1 MAIVKGF
8 LQMTGSIKGVTFY
21 TTAGSDKVIMR
32 TKGGPTSN
40 RMATGAEFAKVRQH
54 QVEWSGCVQFAQ
66 ALRDAIGETY
76 RLADYNLFSVWNG
89 MGKNL
94 MKMDTV
100 NEPGTRWLRLSE
112 YKQELEGFNF
122 NRNYPFTTIFRVS
135 PSVDLNR
142 ELLQATVTVPR
153 VNTESDLQN
162 IQRLPYFRLI
172 VCMGLVSDMKY
183 NPDGMTSK
191 YEPVVNDLQGMNR
204 STVSEWHSTN
214 DILAQH
220 TLSVQLDERIQPL
233 LTDEVTVL
241 LSMGIEF
248 GNVGFGDQIS
258 EVKRAGCGKILKSC

>member
-1 MAIVKGF
+1 
-8 LQMTGSIKGVTFY
+8 MTGSIKGVSFY
-21 TTAGSDKVIMR
+21 TTVGSDKVIMR
-32 TKGGPTSN
+32 TKGG
-40 RMATGAEFAKVRQH
+40 ATGNRIAKGEEFTNLRRH

-89 MGKNL
+89 LGKNL

-100 NEPGTRWLRLSE
+100 NEPGTRRLRLSE

-135 PSVDLNR
+135 PSVVLNR

-153 VNTESDLQN
+153 VNTGSDLQN

-172 VCMGLVSDMKY
+172 VCMGLVSDIKY
-183 NPDGMTSK
+183 NLDGMTNK
-191 YEPVVNDLQGMNR
+191 YEAVVDDLQGMNR

-220 TLSVQLDERIQPL
+220 TLSVQLDESIQPL

-248 GNVGFGDQIS
+248 GNVGFGGQIS
-258 EVKRAGCGKILKSC
+258 EVKRAGCGKILLCR

>member
-1 MAIVKGF
+1 
-8 LQMTGSIKGVTFY
+8 
-21 TTAGSDKVIMR
+21 
-32 TKGGPTSN
+32 
-40 RMATGAEFAKVRQH
+40 
-54 QVEWSGCVQFAQ
+54 
-66 ALRDAIGETY
+66 
-76 RLADYNLFSVWNG
+76 
-89 MGKNL
+89 
-94 MKMDTV
+94 
-100 NEPGTRWLRLSE
+100 
-112 YKQELEGFNF
+112 
-122 NRNYPFTTIFRVS
+122 
-135 PSVDLNR
+135 
-142 ELLQATVTVPR
+142 
-153 VNTESDLQN
+153 
-162 IQRLPYFRLI
+162 
-172 VCMGLVSDMKY
+172 MKY